1 MIRDYL
7 GRVSVA
13 ATKVLPKGDRMLFV
27 GRTRAALEAKVG
39 PLASADADVVLDALR
54 TMGDPDELANQ
65 ERERLYSAR
74 RRGAAAAPPT
84 LWKPSKESRRGAS
97 GSRRG
102 AAETRRGATPPP
114 AREQGPSQGRRR
126 PWPHRGLT
134 GPDEPQP
141 AGDTSPSASPDAV
154 PAVPRQADSPEGMST
169 PVEASPPPEVS
180 PPQAPR
186 EEVPRPRMPPE
197 QALEEGWPVEPAP
210 TETPPADPGAAEAA
224 PAEPAPADPGAAEA
238 AAAGNAPAAGVPVPD
253 PAGLEAAVPEAGA
266 PKRDVPETGVPA
278 DPETPV

>member
-1 MIRDYL
+1 MRRRSVPPPSAQQMIRDYL

-54 TMGDPDELANQ
+54 TMGDPDELASR

-114 AREQGPSQGRRR
+114 AG
-126 PWPHRGLT
+126 
-134 GPDEPQP
+134 
-141 AGDTSPSASPDAV
+141 
-154 PAVPRQADSPEGMST
+154 
-169 PVEASPPPEVS
+169 
-180 PPQAPR
+180 
-186 EEVPRPRMPPE
+186 
-197 QALEEGWPVEPAP
+197 
-210 TETPPADPGAAEAA
+210 
-224 PAEPAPADPGAAEA
+224 
-238 AAAGNAPAAGVPVPD
+238 
-253 PAGLEAAVPEAGA
+253 
-266 PKRDVPETGVPA
+266 
-278 DPETPV
+278 